1 MNDFPEFE
9 VIADGLEFPEGPI
22 AMADGSVIVAEVLGG
37 RITRCWGNGQKE
49 TVAEVGGGPNGL
61 AIGPDGALYVCNSG
75 GVDAQTFRWN
85 TGPGSEGRIER
96 VDIDTGRVERVYDSC
111 DGLGLSSPSDIVF
124 DANGDFWFTNL
135 GKMYDNIH
143 EYAALFQARANG
155 SSIRCLDRSPRSY
168 NGIGL
173 SHDDT
178 IVYVADTFSARL
190 YAFDVDRAFEGGEPQ
205 LIGTAP
211 GMVHLDGLA
220 VTAAGH
226 ICVGRNIEGGI
237 VTFSSSGVMSTIRL
251 PDTYCTNI
259 AFGGAEMRDAYVT
272 LSGTGRLIRTRWP
285 EAGLKLHFQS

>member
-9 VIADGLEFPEGPI
+9 VIADELDFPEGPVV
-22 AMADGSVIVAEVLGG
+22 MSDGSVIVAEVLGG
-37 RITRCWGNGQKE
+37 RVTRCWGKGRKE
-49 TVAEVGGGPNGL
+49 AVADVGGGPNGL

-96 VDIDTGRVERVYDSC
+96 VDIGTGRVERIYDSC

-124 DANGDFWFTNL
+124 DAGGDLWFTSL

-143 EYAALFQARANG
+143 EYAALFHARANG
-155 SSIRCLDRSPRSY
+155 SSIRCLDRSPHSY

-173 SHDDT
+173 SPDDAT
-178 IVYVADTFSARL
+178 VYVADTFSARL
-190 YAFDVDRAFEGGEPQ
+190 YGFNTDYALDGHKPR

-220 VTAAGH
+220 VTTAGS
-226 ICVGRNIEGGI
+226 ICVGRNVEGGI
-237 VTFSSSGVMSTIRL
+237 VTFAPSGQISTVRL
-251 PDTYCTNI
+251 PDEYCTNI
-259 AFGGAEMRDAYVT
+259 AFGGADMRDAYVT
-272 LSGTGRLIRTRWP
+272 LSGNGHLIRIRWP
-285 EAGLKLHFQS
+285 EAGLKLHFNS